1 MAFGHPVQ
9 IDIDQMYLN
18 WVLVK
23 DKLHKVS
30 VLKDENF
37 DEGEVPFAWV
47 R

>member
-1 MAFGHPVQ
+1 MAFGHPVYK
-9 IDIDQMYLN
+9 DIDQMYLN

-23 DKLHKVS
+23 DKLHQVS

-37 DEGEVPFAWV
+37 DVSEVALGRV

>member
-1 MAFGHPVQ
+1 
-9 IDIDQMYLN
+9 MYLN

-23 DKLHKVS
+23 DKFHEVS

-37 DEGEVPFAWV
+37 DEGEVALCWV